1 MTQYSILASTD
12 EYTVVS
18 EYKSEGKRAKSYQS
32 EADLENAFIK
42 QLVSQGYEYL
52 EINSEEDLIQNLR
65 KQLEQQL

>member
-18 EYKSEGKRAKSYQS
+18 EYKPEGKRAKSYQS

-42 QLVSQGYEYL
+42 QLISQGYEYL

-65 KQLEQQL
+65 KQLKK